1 MDDVLIEAVLVREAD
16 VCRTRSLSK
25 CVPKLRGPLFLLRRS
40 CRRNR
45 VVCRGRTLA
54 EALDA
59 QGHGMW
65 EVGQQRDV
73 LGWQLLC
80 RP

>member
-1 MDDVLIEAVLVREAD
+1 VAEHH
-16 VCRTRSLSK
+16 
-25 CVPKLRGPLFLLRRS
+25 P
-40 CRRNR
+40 
-45 VVCRGRTLA
+45 A
-54 EALDA
+54 EALDV

-80 RP
+80 RQ